1 MGTPASVIP
10 DSYPDQSYDAK
21 VVKIYPAADRQKGTV
36 KVEVHLTHPDLNII
50 KPELSVKV
58 TFLAGPPK
66 QQTSPL
72 VVVPKKAVVGEGK
85 ETTVWVVRDDHAT
98 RVPVIL
104 GREFQDGFEV
114 KQGLEGGELVIVVP
128 PTTLKN
134 GQSVTPMST

>member
-1 MGTPASVIP
+1 M
-10 DSYPDQSYDAK
+10 
-21 VVKIYPAADRQKGTV
+21 KI
-36 KVEVHLTHPDLNII
+36 EVHLLKPDLAII

-85 ETTVWVVRDDHAT
+85 ESAVWTVKDDRVT
-98 RVPVIL
+98 KVPVVL

-114 KQGLEGGELVIVVP
+114 KQGLEGGEMVIVVP
-128 PTTLKN
+128 PATLQD
-134 GQSVTPMST
+134 GQAVTPTAT